1 MTNDRGKYLSILL
14 SKKDKIPKS
23 EYTMGGKI
31 VADYYLIFLC
41 DFYND
46 FIIFFIISKMSLKEN
61 SLKHSRFN

>member
-14 SKKDKIPKS
+14 RKKDKISKS

-31 VADYYLIFLC
+31 VTDYYLIFLC

-46 FIIFFIISKMSLKEN
+46 FIIFYN
-61 SLKHSRFN
+61 Q